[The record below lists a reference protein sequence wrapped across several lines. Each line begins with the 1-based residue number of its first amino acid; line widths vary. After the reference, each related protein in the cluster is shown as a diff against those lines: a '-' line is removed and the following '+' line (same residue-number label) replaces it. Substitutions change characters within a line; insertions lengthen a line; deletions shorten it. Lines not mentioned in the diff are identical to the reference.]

1 MVLSKPSSMSR
12 YSALV
17 KCESHPNEPLIEDYH
32 AGDMICSVCGLV
44 VGDRVVDVGS
54 EWRTFSNDK
63 ETKDMCRVGAA
74 ENPMLEG
81 RDLSTSIGAATGN
94 AGFDENGRA
103 VYRNKNSESA
113 SDRSLRNANRDIKE
127 MAERLTVDNSI
138 AFKAQ
143 YIFHKIYTEKLIKG
157 RSNDAIIAA
166 CMYIACRQEQVPR
179 TFKEICTV
187 SKSSKRDIGR
197 CFKTILKSIQS
208 VQITAQMIPT
218 ISSDDYFARFCGRLG
233 LPIPVQRMA
242 SHIAN
247 RANLLN
253 LVNGKSPI
261 SLAAASIYMAV
272 LINELNKSPKD
283 IADVSGVAENTI
295 KQTYKAMQSKTNELV
310 SDFKQAGS
318 K

>member
-1 MVLSKPSSMSR
+1 M
-12 YSALV
+12 
-17 KCESHPNEPLIEDYH
+17 
-32 AGDMICSVCGLV
+32 
-44 VGDRVVDVGS
+44 
-54 EWRTFSNDK
+54 
-63 ETKDMCRVGAA
+63 
-74 ENPMLEG
+74 EG

-94 AGFDENGRA
+94 AGFDESGRA
-103 VYRNKNSESA
+103 IYRNKNSESA
-113 SDRSLRNANRDIKE
+113 QDKSIRNANRDIKE

-138 AFKAQ
+138 ASKAQ
-143 YIFHKIYTEKLIKG
+143 FIFHKIYTEKLIKG

-166 CMYIACRQEQVPR
+166 CMYIACRQESVPR

-208 VQITAQMIPT
+208 ININAPMIPT
-218 ISSDDYFARFCGRLG
+218 ISSDDYFARFCNRLG
-233 LPIPVQRMA
+233 LPIMVQKL
-242 SHIAN
+242 SSNIAN
-247 RANLLN
+247 RANALN

-272 LINELNKSPKD
+272 LHFSISKTPKD

-295 KQTYKAMQSKTNELV
+295 KQTFKVMQA
-310 SDFKQAGS
+310 KQAELIGDADKSTSS

>member
-1 MVLSKPSSMSR
+1 MSR
-12 YSALV
+12 AVIV
-17 KCESHPNEPLIEDYH
+17 KCESHPNDPLIEDYH

-74 ENPMLEG
+74 ENPMMEG

-94 AGFDENGRA
+94 AGFDADGRP
-103 VYRNKNSESA
+103 VYRNKSIESTQ
-113 SDRSLRNANRDIKE
+113 DRSIRNANRDIRE

-138 AFKAQ
+138 AQKAQ
-143 YIFHKIYTEKLIKG
+143 FFFHKIYTEKIIKG

-179 TFKEICTV
+179 TFKEICSV

-208 VQITAQMIPT
+208 VQISSISSQMIPT
-218 ISSDDYFARFCGRLG
+218 ISSGDYFARFCSRLG
-233 LPIPVQRMA
+233 LPIAIQKLA
-242 SHIAN
+242 GLIAD
-247 RANLLN
+247 RANQLN

-261 SLAAASIYMAV
+261 SLAAAAIFMAV
-272 LINELNKSPKD
+272 SANDLNKTAKD

-295 KQTYKAMQSKTNELV
+295 KQTYKAMQPRAAELMADANKLPV
-310 SDFKQAGS
+310 GS